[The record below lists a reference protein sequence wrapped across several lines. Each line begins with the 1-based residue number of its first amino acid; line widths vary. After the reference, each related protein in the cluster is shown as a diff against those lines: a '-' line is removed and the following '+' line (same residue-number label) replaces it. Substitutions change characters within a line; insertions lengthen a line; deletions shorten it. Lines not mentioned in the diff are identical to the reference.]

1 MRHKRYLGVAVAVL
15 VSSLLGAAEAQWSD
29 DAGVNL
35 AIADR
40 TGEQTQ
46 AKIVATA
53 DGGAYV
59 SWFDNSTGG
68 YDVYLQRLD
77 GGGVEQWAHNG
88 VLIADRSFSSTQDYA
103 LAVDTAGN
111 ALLTFRDD
119 RSGSVQITAAKVD
132 SNGTLVWGANGVQL
146 TLGASFVA
154 APKIAGTTDGNV
166 VVAWTN
172 DSDVKLQKLDGTG
185 VPQWGTGVTIVDAGG
200 GNYTASDLH
209 ASDGGSVI
217 VSMVLGFGGQLYAQ
231 KLSTTGSLLWGAA
244 PVNLF
249 DVGGLQFGNF
259 PTFVPDG
266 AGGAVF
272 TWYTTSPLQCFVQRI
287 DASGTELFA
296 HNGVETSTATSQLR
310 VSPNVSF
317 NPTTEET
324 FVSWT
329 ELNTLQSQHGMYA
342 QKFSPSGV
350 RQWTDSGRVIVPVG
364 SSEQTQARALA
375 FGDGAMFFWVVA
387 QGFGNQRV
395 EATRL
400 DTGGNDV
407 WSPGIIEPS
416 SVVSSKSRLGVA
428 LSANNQALLAW
439 KDGRTDAGDIYGQN
453 VLANGSFGIPIEPI
467 PTVSQWGMTV
477 LMLAVVGVGTL
488 VFRRTRERASA

>member
-1 MRHKRYLGVAVAVL
+1 MCNKHGIGLAVVAL
-15 VSSLLGAAEAQWSD
+15 VFSLSGAAEAQWSED
-29 DAGVNL
+29 GGVNL
-35 AIADR
+35 AISDR
-40 TGEQTQ
+40 SGEQTQ
-46 AKIVATA
+46 AKIVATS

-77 GGGVEQWAHNG
+77 SGGTEQWVHNG

-119 RSGSVQITAAKVD
+119 RSGSVQITAAKI
-132 SNGTLVWGANGVQL
+132 STAGTLVWGTNGVQL
-146 TLGASFVA
+146 TIGGSFVA

-172 DSDVKLQKLDGTG
+172 DSDVKLQKLDGSG
-185 VPQWGTGVTIVDAGG
+185 APQWGTGISIVDAGG
-200 GNYTASDLH
+200 GSYTASDLH
-209 ASDGGSVI
+209 ESDGGSVI
-217 VSMVLGFGGQLYAQ
+217 VSMVLGFGGQLYTQ
-231 KLSTTGSLLWGAA
+231 KLSPTGTAMWGPT

-259 PTFVPDG
+259 PTFVTDG

-272 TWYTTSPLQCFVQRI
+272 TWYTTGPLQCFVQRI
-287 DASGTELFA
+287 TSAGAELFA
-296 HNGVETSTATSQLR
+296 HNGVATSTLGSQLR
-310 VSPNVSF
+310 VSPSVSF
-317 NPTTEET
+317 NPATEET

-342 QKFSPSGV
+342 QKLSAGGV
-350 RQWTDSGRVIVPVG
+350 RQWTDNGRVIVPVG
-364 SSEQTQARALA
+364 TSEQTQARALA

-400 DTGGNDV
+400 DSSGNDV
-407 WSPGIIEPS
+407 WSPAIVEPS
-416 SVVSSKSRLGVA
+416 SLVSSKSRLAVA
-428 LSANNQALLAW
+428 RSANNQAFLAW
-439 KDGRTDAGDIYGQN
+439 KDGRNDAGDIYGQN
-453 VLANGSFGIPIEPI
+453 VRADGSFGVPIEAI
-467 PTVSQWGMTV
+467 PTVSQWGM
-477 LMLAVVGVGTL
+477 LALLLSVWGVGMII
-488 VFRRTRERASA
+488 FRQGCKNVCS